1 MKRLWTRIDSRVW
14 FVMLALGAMA
24 ASGSAGMGPLGWS
37 MP

>member
-1 MKRLWTRIDSRVW
+1 
-14 FVMLALGAMA
+14 VMLALGAMA